1 MPGTVICA
9 DCKHAREL
17 KAAALEDGNQ
27 SLAQMGPD
35 IAEDII
41 FNVICS
47 EEISPEEWTACAD
60 TFS

>member
-1 MPGTVICA
+1 MPTPVICA

-27 SLAQMGPD
+27 SLAQPGPD

-41 FNVICS
+41 FNVIS
-47 EEISPEEWTACAD
+47 SDEISPEDWTACAN